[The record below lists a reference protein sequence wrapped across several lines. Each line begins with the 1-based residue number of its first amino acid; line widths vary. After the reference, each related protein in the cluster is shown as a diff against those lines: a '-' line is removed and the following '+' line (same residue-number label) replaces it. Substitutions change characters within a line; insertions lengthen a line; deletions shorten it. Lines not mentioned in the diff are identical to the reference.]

1 MNGQMDEQIYR
12 QTVRQTG
19 SQPDRQ
25 TDRQTDEQEDT
36 WTDKQTREAVLFTS
50 VKDDNCI
57 ELNSSCH
64 ILAEF
69 SMETQA
75 FKCSG

>member
-1 MNGQMDEQIYR
+1 M
-12 QTVRQTG
+12 
-19 SQPDRQ
+19 SFAL
-25 TDRQTDEQEDT
+25 
-36 WTDKQTREAVLFTS
+36 KREAVLFTS

-64 ILAEF
+64 FLAEF